1 MSSRPPAAPPQLPGF
16 AYVRHLG
23 SGGFADVYLYE
34 EQLLGRRNVAVKV
47 LLQGELMDSALAN
60 FTNEA
65 TLMAQLSNHP
75 SIVSVHQAGISE
87 DGRPFIV
94 MEYCSRPN
102 LQVRYRAGRFSE
114 AETLR
119 VGIQIAG
126 AVETAHRAGILHRDI
141 KPANILVTDY
151 GRPALTD
158 FGIAATTAA
167 GGSAA
172 FSAPWAPP
180 EAIGSGRASDA
191 RSDVYSLAATLYT
204 LLAGRTPF
212 EIPGASNTTVD
223 LLDRINTAPLPKIG
237 RSEVLPATE
246 QVLATGMARNPDD
259 RYPSAMAFARAL
271 QRVQIERGMQP
282 TTVDVM
288 EEDVDLAERSGED
301 GRTSVRS
308 VVLIDAQPQ
317 PVRPPE
323 PIPVV
328 FETGGYTRS
337 RSASER
343 VVAETQLRPT
353 SEVEIGQEPV
363 AATSSPRRSKA
374 RPLVALGIAGV
385 ALVAGGGLVATKWIT
400 WPQQTTESPA
410 TSGPARPMD
419 PAAQSSVVPQVEDL
433 GGVAKGGKVRFS
445 WTNPAPKSG
454 DTYLWRP
461 IQVGKKF
468 SYSVVSELT
477 VTVPVVGTPSTTCI
491 EVLLRRENGRSA
503 DEPAQGCAK

>member
-1 MSSRPPAAPPQLPGF
+1 MSSRPPAPPPRLSGF

-47 LLQGELMDSALAN
+47 LLRGELMDAALAN

-102 LQVRYRAGRFSE
+102 LQARYRAGRFSE

-119 VGIQIAG
+119 IGVQIAG

-180 EAIGSGRASDA
+180 EAISSDRASDA

-223 LLDRINTAPLPKIG
+223 LLDRINTASLPKIG

-288 EEDVDLAERSGED
+288 EEDAELAERPEEG

-308 VVLIDAQPQ
+308 VVTIDAQPR

-328 FETGGYTRS
+328 FDTG
-337 RSASER
+337 EQ
-343 VVAETQLRPT
+343 VARPAVAGAAVGETQLRP
-353 SEVEIGQEPV
+353 SFGVEISPASV
-363 AATSSPRRSKA
+363 AIPKQSPRRPGA
-374 RPLVALGIAGV
+374 IRLVAVGVAGV
-385 ALVAGGGLVATKWIT
+385 AVVAGGIVAAKWIS
-400 WPQQTTESPA
+400 WPQQSVESPA
-410 TSGPARPMD
+410 TSGPARPVD
-419 PAAQSSVVPQVEDL
+419 PMPQTSAVPQVQDL
-433 GGVAKGGKVRFS
+433 SGVAKAGKARFS
-445 WTNPAPKSG
+445 WTNPAPESG
-454 DTYLWRP
+454 DSYLWRP
-461 IQVGKKF
+461 LQVGKKF
-468 SYSVVSELT
+468 SYSVVTEPT
-477 VTVPVVGTPSTTCI
+477 VTIAVVDSPSATCI